1 MLKENIRLC
10 LIFVDCKDYILR
22 LILNVVFNI
31 QIINLL
37 DGKNFA
43 SLGIVTPSGFP
54 QVTPVWIDYDETH
67 NLLINTALGRAKERY
82 TTINDKVGLSIFS
95 MSNPYETVSIIGNV
109 IEKTSDKG
117 NHHFNKLSKKYLNL
131 EKYPID
137 KSKEKRIILKIR
149 PKKIFYVSIPL
160 STYT

>member
-1 MLKENIRLC
+1 MIAWIIFLRVIQNI
-10 LIFVDCKDYILR
+10 
-22 LILNVVFNI
+22 VFSP

-37 DGKNFA
+37 EGRNFA
-43 SLGIVTPSGFP
+43 SLGTVMPSGFP
-54 QVTPVWIDYDETH
+54 QVTPVWIDYDENH
-67 NLLINTALGRAKERY
+67 DLLVNTALGRSKERY

-109 IEKTSDKG
+109 IDKTRDGG

-131 EKYPID
+131 DKYPID
-137 KSKEKRIILKIR
+137 KPEEKRIILKIR

-160 STYT
+160 STYL